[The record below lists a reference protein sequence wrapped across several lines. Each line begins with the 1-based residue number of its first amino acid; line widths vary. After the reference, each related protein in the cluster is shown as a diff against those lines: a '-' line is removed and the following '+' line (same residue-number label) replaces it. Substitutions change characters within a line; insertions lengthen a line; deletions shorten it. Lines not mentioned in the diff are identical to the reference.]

1 MLVVFG
7 EAMGMLKH
15 PPQGEAA
22 TEFKEHL
29 IECKRCKQE
38 YPSNNFV
45 IVSNNSYSSNCKNCR
60 EDLRKGGE
68 RRKIQKVL
76 RAR

>member
-1 MLVVFG
+1 MLCYILLANYIMLVVFG
-7 EAMGMLKH
+7 EAK
-15 PPQGEAA
+15 
-22 TEFKEHL
+22 EFNQHL
-29 IECKRCKQE
+29 IECKRCKKE
-38 YPSNNFV
+38 YPSNSFV

-60 EDLRKGGE
+60 EDLRKEGE